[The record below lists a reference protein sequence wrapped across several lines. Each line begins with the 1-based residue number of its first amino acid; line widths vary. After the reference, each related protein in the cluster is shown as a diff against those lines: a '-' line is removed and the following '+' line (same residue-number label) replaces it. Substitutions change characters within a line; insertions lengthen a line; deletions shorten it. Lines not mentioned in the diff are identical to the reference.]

1 MNDLVQNTM
10 IAVLLREE
18 ENWMSGS
25 CLLEIMLFHRESVIF
40 LSISLD
46 RVLPEPGESVF
57 HSEVW
62 EIYTELVDDLVL
74 PEIQKIIVAL

>member
-1 MNDLVQNTM
+1 MP
-10 IAVLLREE
+10 
-18 ENWMSGS
+18 GS

-46 RVLPEPGESVF
+46 RVLPEPVESVF

-62 EIYTELVDDLVL
+62 EISTKLVDDLVSS
-74 PEIQKIIVAL
+74 EIQKIIVVL